1 MFVFSISPKK
11 IQKKFIIIFLLI
23 IFIFIMLLI
32 FVFNLKKNN
41 TTVKYDGGFY
51 STKAESAEDIRN
63 FASQFGWTIK
73 SQPEEVTNIIIP
85 TYFNDVY
92 EHYNAIQKEMGLD
105 LSDYKGEECCK
116 YSFKVLNYP
125 DNDDVNLNLIVLN
138 GRVIGGDLSENIMD
152 GFMKKFT

>member
-11 IQKKFIIIFLLI
+11 INKKFKIIFLLI
-23 IFIFIMLLI
+23 ILISVMLLI
-32 FVFNLKKNN
+32 FVFILKRQN
-41 TTVKYDGGFY
+41 TTVKYDGGSY
-51 STKAESAEDIRN
+51 NTKAENIEDIRN
-63 FASQFGWTIK
+63 FALQFGWTIK
-73 SQPEEVTNIIIP
+73 TQPEEVTNILIP

-105 LSDYKGEECCK
+105 LSKYKGKECCK

-125 DNDDVNLNLIVLN
+125 DNDDVNLNLIVFD
-138 GRVIGGDLSENIMD
+138 GRVIGGDISENIMD

>member
-11 IQKKFIIIFLLI
+11 INKKFKIIFTLI
-23 IFIFIMLLI
+23 IFFLVMLLI
-32 FVFNLKKNN
+32 FVFILKRQN
-41 TTVKYDGGFY
+41 TTVKYDGGSY
-51 STKAESAEDIRN
+51 NTKAENIEDIRN
-63 FASQFGWTIK
+63 FALQFGWTIET
-73 SQPEEVTNIIIP
+73 QPEEVTNILIP

-105 LSDYKGEECCK
+105 LSKYKGKECCK

-125 DNDDVNLNLIVLN
+125 DNDDVNLNLIVFD
-138 GRVIGGDLSENIMD
+138 GRVIGGDISENIMD